1 MNINSYYQLAK
12 NDYLFLQRGK
22 DSGLYNNIAVQ
33 SQQIVEK
40 YLKHLVYTFGIE
52 HKESLRALKSHSLV
66 KLNSILLESGIDLEL
81 SKGDLAI
88 LKDYYYDAKY
98 PGDNFIM
105 VSREDAEH
113 ALYVVEEVK
122 NKVEYYLGSIGYCDE
137 CGSIMDGEQCTNDGC
152 IRSWTCYDRGI
163 LPYC

>member
-12 NDYLFLQRGK
+12 NDYLFLQSAK
-22 DSGLYNNIAVQ
+22 DSKLYNNIAVQ
-33 SQQIVEK
+33 AQQVVEK
-40 YLKHLVYTFGIE
+40 YLKHLVYTYSID

-66 KLNSILLESGIDLEL
+66 KLNSVLLESGIDLDL

-98 PGDNFIM
+98 PGDSFIV
-105 VSREDAEH
+105 VSKEDAAH

-122 NKVEYYLGSIGYCDE
+122 NKVENYLSSIGYCDV
-137 CGSIMDGEQCTNDGC
+137 CGYIKKNDKCSYDECTN
-152 IRSWTCYDRGI
+152 R
-163 LPYC
+163 

>member
-1 MNINSYYQLAK
+1 MNINSYYHLAK
-12 NDYLFLQRGK
+12 NDYLFLQSARHSK
-22 DSGLYNNIAVQ
+22 LYNNIAVQ

-40 YLKHLVYTFGIE
+40 YLKHLVYTFCIE

-81 SKGDLAI
+81 QKGDLAI

-98 PGDNFIM
+98 PGDNFI
-105 VSREDAEH
+105 VVTKEDSDH

-122 NKVEYYLGSIGYCDE
+122 NKVEDYLTSIGYCDI
-137 CGSIMDGEQCTNDGC
+137 CGDKLENGRCNNE
-152 IRSWTCYDRGI
+152 TCKSKKNV
-163 LPYC
+163 